1 MGMAAEAF
9 VGFAV
14 EEGDGMVA
22 GGECK
27 CGWVWLLRGWW
38 WWWIDGE
45 VWGSAA

>member
-22 GGECK
+22 GGE
-27 CGWVWLLRGWW
+27 